1 MDKDKIKN
9 IVIGVCVFVIIVG
22 TLIMFGGKSNSNK
35 QQSNNGSENIPVI
48 NNGDMTMPEANAI
61 TDEILGNTIV
71 EQKFIYNQ
79 DTISE
84 VAIVFTR
91 KRLLEGIN
99 IGVALYDG
107 NKVLAEYWYKVDGI
121 EDQHRTY
128 LKIDKK
134 ITGVKGKELTLRI
147 YSDDKKDT
155 GMAIMMQEN
164 NQTTFKF
171 GNKVVNGTLCFSVSN

>member
-1 MDKDKIKN
+1 MDKNRIIKI
-9 IVIGVCVFVIIVG
+9 IIGICVAVVVIG
-22 TLIMFGGKSNSNK
+22 TLIMFGGSGNNS
-35 QQSNNGSENIPVI
+35 SNNNSSNVPVI
-48 NNGDMTMPEANAI
+48 NNGDMTMPEANAT
-61 TDEILGNTIV
+61 TDEILGRTVV
-71 EQKFIYNQ
+71 EQNFVYNQ
-79 DTISE
+79 DSISE

-99 IGVALYDG
+99 IGIALLDG
-107 NKVLAEYWYKVDGI
+107 DKVLAEYWYKVDGI

-147 YSDDKKDT
+147 YSDEKKDT

-164 NQTTFKF
+164 NLTTFKF
-171 GNKVVNGTLCFSVSN
+171 GNKIIHGTLCFSVSN